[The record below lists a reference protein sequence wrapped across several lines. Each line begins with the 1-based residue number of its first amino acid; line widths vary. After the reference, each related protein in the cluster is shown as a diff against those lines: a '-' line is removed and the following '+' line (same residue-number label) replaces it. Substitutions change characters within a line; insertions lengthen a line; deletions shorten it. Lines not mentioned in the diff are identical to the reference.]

1 MNDLKSQAPTL
12 FGSVILKP
20 PPCGIVEFTG
30 GCSGGCSGVF
40 WGQVSHFTPACKFV
54 IPSRCTV
61 FIQNSLSVDW
71 LGLTVL
77 NAVAFVTDDAVLDYS
92 RLVCLCIRVL

>member
-12 FGSVILKP
+12 FGSVIRNP
-20 PPCGIVEFTG
+20 PPVGIVEFAG
-30 GCSGGCSGVF
+30 GCSAGCSGVF
-40 WGQVSHFTPACKFV
+40 WGEVSDFTRACKFV
-54 IPSRCTV
+54 VPSRCTV

-77 NAVAFVTDDAVLDYS
+77 NAVAFVTDDAVLIIPGWY
-92 RLVCLCIRVL
+92 VCASVL